1 MTSPSLVSLPN
12 FLSSIRKRVR
22 GVCAIR
28 QRRWHPEAQRRP
40 RCHRLLALR
49 GNRGN
54 HCQLP
59 SHSGRRHTRWRLPA
73 RPCHLHPETQ
83 RGKGRTR
90 CWSRLDCF
98 HTFHTLFYNQLS
110 KVTPSVQFDETQS
123 CHWDQVQPGGVFFVY
138 LYFIYL
144 SRIVSNPEYRLC
156 CYYWKVWLQSL
167 LFLSL
172 PCNLK
177 QPSTLFCVIIHWF
190 IHINF
195 LFSVKRQYP
204 ITCLTQTGA
213 PTVSCCHTEEEVL
226 FCFVFNFP
234 DWLWRELDNW
244 QNFH

>member
-59 SHSGRRHTRWRLPA
+59 SHSGRCHARRRLPA
-73 RPCHLHPETQ
+73 RPCHLHSETQ
-83 RGKGRTR
+83 RGKGPTR

-98 HTFHTLFYNQLS
+98 RTFAHFSIINFQRRRL
-110 KVTPSVQFDETQS
+110 QFLAETQS
-123 CHWDQVQPGGVFFVY
+123 SHWDQVQPGGDS
-138 LYFIYL
+138 LLSIFIPFLWLDLFL
-144 SRIVSNPEYRLC
+144 SRIVSNPEYHLC

-167 LFLSL
+167 IFLSL

-177 QPSTLFCVIIHWF
+177 QPSTLVRCHYSLIHP
-190 IHINF
+190 H
-195 LFSVKRQYP
+195 
-204 ITCLTQTGA
+204 
-213 PTVSCCHTEEEVL
+213 
-226 FCFVFNFP
+226 
-234 DWLWRELDNW
+234 
-244 QNFH
+244 